1 MKELT
6 TKQQALWDLKEQGKT
21 RPEIATELGIS
32 NQCVSNTITIIRKK
46 LSLTISKGNGGEQR
60 TTEVQH
66 PELAAAAI
74 DAASDPATKTRKEA
88 IEKVNQT
95 LKDAGVPGKVSYA
108 LIRRMSVKYADVV
121 TEKKRL
127 STSEILET
135 LDRDICLI
143 SGYIDDFVCA
153 GANLRDLGLIKG
165 SLIEKRNLL
174 RGEPTTIM
182 STEERAKLKDLLPA
196 LVVECRRRGI
206 TIEGTVIRE
215 ESEV

>member
-1 MKELT
+1 MKDLT
-6 TKQQALWDLKEQGKT
+6 RKQQAIWDLKEQGRT
-21 RPEIATELGIS
+21 RPEIASELGVGKQ
-32 NQCVSNTITIIRKK
+32 NVSNTITVIRKK
-46 LSLTISKGNGGEQR
+46 LGLTISKGNGGEQR
-60 TTEVQH
+60 ITEIQH
-66 PELAAAAI
+66 PEVAAAAI
-74 DAASDPATKTRKEA
+74 DAASDPTTKTRKEA
-88 IEKVNQT
+88 IDKVNQT

-108 LIRRMSVKYADVV
+108 LVRRMSVKYADVV

-127 STSEILET
+127 TTNEILET
-135 LDRDICLI
+135 LDKDIGLV
-143 SGYIDDFVCA
+143 SSYIDDFVCA
-153 GANLRDLGLIKG
+153 GANLRDLGLVK
-165 SLIEKRNLL
+165 SALIEKRNLL